1 MKNLVLLQ
9 SVPLLMLF
17 LIPLVTF
24 ARIEINEIM
33 YDLPKEIGADKDREW
48 IELYNS
54 GSSDVNLTGWKF
66 DDGAPSKHGLNAP
79 PKNGS
84 RGSLTISA
92 GEFIILSGKADTFI
106 IDHPEYSG
114 TVIDTVMSLNNT
126 SETILLLDEN
136 GNIVDSVSYTKDL
149 GANSDGNSLQH
160 VSGEWVAGIPTPG
173 EANTAST
180 AAPYFPDESGEKSQT
195 IQTTSISSS
204 FPTEPQITTYAGEN
218 RVVIVGADTEFK
230 GEALG
235 LKGEPLAGA
244 RYQWNMGNGELKEG
258 KAILHFYHYPGE
270 YVVILSVSSG
280 RYAASDRL
288 IVTAVT
294 AQVNISKANADLIE
308 LRNGSDVELNLSW
321 WILKAGKK
329 LFTIPKDTL
338 ILAGRTLVFSDEVTQ
353 LAVVDPY
360 DVELLYP
367 NGVAAYHYDSAAGGN
382 EQTLTGVGNTF
393 KVSAEIID
401 TTEAGKTFAV
411 KNTKSVIAK
420 ASVKGEPTIEDEQDL
435 DDTQVASVLSGSE
448 YAGGDTDSSI
458 YKWLLALV
466 SIISV
471 AAIGVLLRRRKVGEE
486 EIKIL
491 D

>member
-1 MKNLVLLQ
+1 MNIVKYLLVLLIL
-9 SVPLLMLF
+9 PNALF
-17 LIPLVTF
+17 
-24 ARIEINEIM
+24 AQIEISEIM
-33 YDLPKEIGADKDREW
+33 YDVPNEVGADKDREW

-54 GSSDVNLTGWKF
+54 GSSDVDLTGWKF
-66 DDGAPSKHGLNAP
+66 NDGSNHLLNAP

-92 GEFIILSGKADTFI
+92 GEFIILSGKAETFI

-136 GNIVDSVSYTKDL
+136 GNTVDSFSYTKDL
-149 GANSDGNSLQH
+149 GADGDGNSLQR
-160 VSGEWVAGIPTPG
+160 VSGEWVAGIPTLG
-173 EANTAST
+173 EENTVST

-195 IQTTSISSS
+195 VQTTSISSL
-204 FPTEPQITTYAGEN
+204 FPTEPQITVYAGES
-218 RVVIVGADTEFK
+218 RVVIVGADTEFR

-270 YVVILSVSSG
+270 YVVILTVSSG
-280 RYAASDRL
+280 QYAASDRL
-288 IVTAVT
+288 IVTAVS

-308 LRNGSDVELNLSW
+308 LTNESDVELNLSW

-367 NGVAAYHYDSAAGGN
+367 NGVAAYHYGSDINSN
-382 EQTLTGVGNTF
+382 ERTSTAPLI
-393 KVSAEIID
+393 SIPCRRSS
-401 TTEAGKTFAV
+401 
-411 KNTKSVIAK
+411 KNTCVDFI
-420 ASVKGEPTIEDEQDL
+420 
-435 DDTQVASVLSGSE
+435 
-448 YAGGDTDSSI
+448 
-458 YKWLLALV
+458 
-466 SIISV
+466 
-471 AAIGVLLRRRKVGEE
+471 
-486 EIKIL
+486 
-491 D
+491 